1 MRGVARVE
9 EAVSAYG
16 KAPGSGS
23 TITSQSSLSIIDCL
37 QLAEG
42 LSGVSEC

>member
-1 MRGVARVE
+1 MCGVARVE

-23 TITSQSSLSIIDCL
+23 TITSQSSLGINRLLTTCGGIEWS
-37 QLAEG
+37 
-42 LSGVSEC
+42 